1 MATRLQIR
9 RGLASTLPVLA
20 EGEPGFT
27 TDSKEFYV
35 GSSTGNIQLSKKADL
50 DAHVSATIA
59 HAWGQ
64 IGETPNT
71 LEDYGITDAY
81 TKTAI
86 DAALALKAP
95 IANPSF
101 TGNVGIDCVPSNY
114 NAKFE
119 VRNNNTDGTGGILVS
134 SYMPTVTMFD
144 MSGSQNSFRIA
155 ADGNKFTI
163 STDSTKTGNGTWS
176 DLVQVTSS
184 GNVGINNTSPGHPLS
199 IGNADVFGLRRD
211 SSDTSIRFGDNS
223 GWKFHIGRA
232 KEASGGAVN
241 TGSTGALVTVE
252 DNGNVGIGTLN
263 PAEKLHL
270 RGGVLIDSA
279 ATSINYNGL
288 TLDYDLTNRIA
299 RVAVGGTS
307 GANGDLAFITPAGGV
322 ELERMRINYL
332 GNVGIGGAPI
342 GKLHVVDGG
351 TTSTVICLIEA
362 DDNNPWHL
370 SLTNKTFTS
379 SPSRG
384 FNFIQENGGAGNIY
398 VDNKS
403 MLQIN
408 PASMYITPGL
418 VDNAVS
424 CGSSS
429 VRWSGVW
436 AVAGTI
442 QTSDERAKNSITDS
456 DLGLDF
462 ISQLR
467 PVGYKFNVRLNE
479 VTKEPDGTE
488 TVVVTPA
495 VLDEDGNEITPA
507 VTEERQ
513 KYKEVVTP
521 LPGIRTHYGMIAQQV
536 QQVLNGKDFAGFIYD
551 QETDSYGLRYEEF
564 IGPLIKAVQ
573 ELKAIVDAQAAEIE
587 QLKSG
592 A

>member
-1 MATRLQIR
+1 MSTRLQIR
-9 RGLASTLPVLA
+9 RGLASILPVLA

-50 DAHVSATIA
+50 DAHVSATMA

-64 IGETPNT
+64 IGETPTT
-71 LEDYGITDAY
+71 LEEYGITDAY

-95 IANPSF
+95 LASPGF
-101 TGNVGIDCVPSNY
+101 TGNVGIN
-114 NAKFE
+114 NA
-119 VRNNNTDGTGGILVS
+119 L
-134 SYMPTVTMFD
+134 
-144 MSGSQNSFRIA
+144 
-155 ADGNKFTI
+155 
-163 STDSTKTGNGTWS
+163 
-176 DLVQVTSS
+176 
-184 GNVGINNTSPGHPLS
+184 PGHPLS

-211 SSDTSIRFGDNS
+211 SSDVSIRFGDNS

-232 KEASGGAVN
+232 KEASGGSIN
-241 TGSTGALVTVE
+241 TGSAGTIMTVR
-252 DNGNVGIGTLN
+252 DNGAITMGFSDVNSSLN
-263 PAEKLHL
+263 TH
-270 RGGVLIDSA
+270 V
-279 ATSINYNGL
+279 L
-288 TLDYDLTNRIA
+288 TLKGAAISDGTSNYGSYGSMLLDANS
-299 RVAVGGTS
+299 GFTS
-307 GANGDLAFITPAGGV
+307 GARKFLITNAYSGGNFAIIRSTNATTNPSLGTNGALSSGYVDFTINNNGYVGV
-322 ELERMRINYL
+322 
-332 GNVGIGGAPI
+332 GGAPT
-342 GKLHVVDGG
+342 GKFHVVDGG

-370 SLTNKTFTS
+370 SIMNKAFTS

-408 PASMYITPGL
+408 PTSMCIAPGL
-418 VDNAVS
+418 IDNAVS

-429 VRWSGVW
+429 VRWSGIW
-436 AVAGTI
+436 AATSTI
-442 QTSDERAKNSITDS
+442 QTSDERAKNSITES

-462 ISQLR
+462 INQLM
-467 PVGYKFNVRLNE
+467 PVSYKFNVRLNE
-479 VTKEPDGTE
+479 ITKEPDGTE
-488 TVVVTPA
+488 TVIITPA
-495 VLDEDGNEITPA
+495 VLDEDGNEIEPA

-521 LPGIRTHYGMIAQQV
+521 LSGVRTHYGMIAQQV
-536 QQVLNGKDFAGFIYD
+536 QQVLDGKDFAGFIYD

-564 IGPLIKAVQ
+564 IAPLIKAVQ